1 MAHKCVQTFVI
12 KLAFEALAALDREGM
27 ISAAFEKKARVRT
40 HQFMYS

>member
-27 ISAAFEKKARVRT
+27 ISAAFEKARVRT